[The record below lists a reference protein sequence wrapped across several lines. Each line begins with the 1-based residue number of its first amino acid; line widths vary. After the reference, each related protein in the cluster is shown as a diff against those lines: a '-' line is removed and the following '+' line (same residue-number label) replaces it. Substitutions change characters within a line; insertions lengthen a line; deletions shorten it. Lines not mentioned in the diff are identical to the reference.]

1 MKTPEKL
8 LILLCV
14 SIPSFMTNLDA
25 NVVAVS
31 LTSIARSLHADFA
44 AIEWVVS
51 AYTLTFAAM
60 LMPAGTLADR
70 FGRKWMLVI
79 GLTMFTI
86 ASGLCGAARSDTMLN
101 WARAMQGVG
110 AALQLSAA
118 LATLSHSFRGV
129 ARARAF
135 SFWGSVI
142 GIAIMLGPVAGGLIT
157 QYLGWR
163 WAFYV
168 NLPIGAAMI
177 ALTLLAVEDSRDP
190 HAERFDIAGVVTFS
204 GSLTLLTLALISGNR
219 AGWSSKLILAELIG
233 AAVLFSGFLAVE
245 RRQIRPMVDLRFFR
259 RTTYVGANIAGLAY
273 AMAFL
278 TMLTYL
284 PLYFQNGMGR
294 TPLTAGLLM
303 LPMATPLFVIPR
315 VVTHWLAPRWS
326 GRALLSTGLVLIG
339 VGLTWTGTEMH
350 GFAYRPILL
359 PMLIATCGAGI
370 LNGETTRVGMTVIP
384 AERAGMAS
392 GVSGTVKFSGVVIGF
407 AALGAILYSRVSAS
421 LAIALPGQSAA
432 VQEKLTR
439 AITGGNLDVAHTLA
453 GHVGGSS
460 FAQSSFGSG
469 YEAMLITA
477 GALALVAAALSWLLI
492 KPGETAP
499 FGGAANNAG
508 HVDALIH

>member
-1 MKTPEKL
+1 
-8 LILLCV
+8 
-14 SIPSFMTNLDA
+14 
-25 NVVAVS
+25 
-31 LTSIARSLHADFA
+31 
-44 AIEWVVS
+44 
-51 AYTLTFAAM
+51 
-60 LMPAGTLADR
+60 
-70 FGRKWMLVI
+70 
-79 GLTMFTI
+79 
-86 ASGLCGAARSDTMLN
+86 
-101 WARAMQGVG
+101 
-110 AALQLSAA
+110 
-118 LATLSHSFRGV
+118 
-129 ARARAF
+129 
-135 SFWGSVI
+135 
-142 GIAIMLGPVAGGLIT
+142 
-157 QYLGWR
+157 
-163 WAFYV
+163 
-168 NLPIGAAMI
+168 
-177 ALTLLAVEDSRDP
+177 
-190 HAERFDIAGVVTFS
+190 
-204 GSLTLLTLALISGNR
+204 
-219 AGWSSKLILAELIG
+219 
-233 AAVLFSGFLAVE
+233 
-245 RRQIRPMVDLRFFR
+245 
-259 RTTYVGANIAGLAY
+259 
-273 AMAFL
+273 MAFL

-439 AITGGNLDVAHTLA
+439 AITGGNLDVAQTLA

-469 YEAMLITA
+469 YEAILITA